1 MWEELAAA
9 LKDDPS
15 VVVAEVECPDAKKIC
30 DEVGVKGF
38 PTIAS
43 SFGGEKKEVFKGAR
57 TLGPLEKFARWVFVF
72 DGRRL
77 LAGLAALDCSRL
89 VSTALDCS
97 RLLSTSRYSLLALP
111 PTRCQIARD
120 PLDVRDGAV
129 VILLNDSLKHTK
141 GRSLPPSESLLAT
154 RRYIR
159 LCPKRLAKIWA
170 VYPARASS
178 TGAMKLT
185 SFSWI
190 W

>member
-9 LKDDPS
+9 LKDEPS

-57 TLGPLEKFARWVFVF
+57 TRGPLEKFARWVFVF

-77 LAGLAALDCSRL
+77 LAGLA
-89 VSTALDCS
+89 ALDCS

-129 VILLNDSLKHTK
+129 VILLNDSNVETHK
-141 GRSLPPSESLLAT
+141 
-154 RRYIR
+154 
-159 LCPKRLAKIWA
+159 
-170 VYPARASS
+170 
-178 TGAMKLT
+178 
-185 SFSWI
+185 
-190 W
+190 

>member
-57 TLGPLEKFARWVFVF
+57 TRGPLEKFARWVFVF

-89 VSTALDCS
+89 LSTALDF
-97 RLLSTSRYSLLALP
+97 SLLTARSFANPLSDRKGSSGCQR
-111 PTRCQIARD
+111 RCSSH
-120 PLDVRDGAV
+120 
-129 VILLNDSLKHTK
+129 SLE
-141 GRSLPPSESLLAT
+141 RFE
-154 RRYIR
+154 R
-159 LCPKRLAKIWA
+159 
-170 VYPARASS
+170 
-178 TGAMKLT
+178 
-185 SFSWI
+185 
-190 W
+190 

>member
-9 LKDDPS
+9 LKDEPS

-57 TLGPLEKFARWVFVF
+57 TRGPLEKFARWVFVF

-89 VSTALDCS
+89 LSTALDF
-97 RLLSTSRYSLLALP
+97 SLLTARSSANPLSDRKGSSGRQR
-111 PTRCQIARD
+111 RCSSH
-120 PLDVRDGAV
+120 
-129 VILLNDSLKHTK
+129 SLE
-141 GRSLPPSESLLAT
+141 RFE
-154 RRYIR
+154 R
-159 LCPKRLAKIWA
+159 
-170 VYPARASS
+170 
-178 TGAMKLT
+178 
-185 SFSWI
+185 
-190 W
+190 